1 MKTLQPQAP
10 QVAARTDTRASS
22 LVVVI
27 VMVSVLCGAFA
38 IDSESRDPN
47 APREVAVAAAE

>member
-1 MKTLQPQAP
+1 MKTFPPQAR
-10 QVAARTDTRASS
+10 QVEARTDTRASS

-27 VMVSVLCGAFA
+27 VMVSALCGAFA
-38 IDSESRDPN
+38 IDTESHDPH

>member
-38 IDSESRDPN
+38 IDGESRDPN

>member
-1 MKTLQPQAP
+1 MKTSQPQAP
-10 QVAARTDTRASS
+10 QVEARTDTRASS

-38 IDSESRDPN
+38 IDTESRDPHGLL
-47 APREVAVAAAE
+47 EVAVAAAE